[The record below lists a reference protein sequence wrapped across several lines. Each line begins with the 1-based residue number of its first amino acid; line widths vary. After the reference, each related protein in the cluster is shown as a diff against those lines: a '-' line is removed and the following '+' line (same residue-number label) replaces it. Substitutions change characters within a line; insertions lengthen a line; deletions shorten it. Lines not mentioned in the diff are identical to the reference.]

1 MDIVELSN
9 LARKS
14 IGYSMMND
22 AEKED
27 AMRRFDADWEDW
39 LDEVV
44 GQGEGK
50 EVRNEKSRG

>member
-14 IGYSMMND
+14 ISYSMMND

-44 GQGEGK
+44 GEEEGK
-50 EVRNEKSRG
+50 GVRN